1 MFDEIT
7 GLKVLIDGCEND
19 FFTFMHMVFKTF
31 KNPA

>member
-7 GLKVLIDGCEND
+7 GLKVLIDGCKND
-19 FFTFMHMVFKTF
+19 FTFMHMVFKTF

>member
-7 GLKVLIDGCEND
+7 GLKVLIDGCKSD

>member
-19 FFTFMHMVFKTF
+19 FFTFMHMVFK
-31 KNPA
+31 KDL